1 MKYLVSRCEN
11 YKKARF
17 TRNSRV
23 GLHSADAAQRPWD
36 KEWSYGPE
44 REPHRSGLTDP
55 LGIPLVV
62 GVSEARLLPSSQINP
77 GRKESFRGTPISRSL
92 LKPRGKDCSPI
103 LRYKKTEDL
112 KQVSV
117 LEIKINTDI
126 LNQELIM
133 PSNVEQLQLDVEE
146 LNKFLVAAQRQRV
159 KEYLISQI
167 KSLQTEIA
175 SLKQASQ
182 HDAFCNIKFSAS
194 NKPSCYEVKLNN
206 YAMLMVTLMGIDMP
220 LLMTGSLSVV
230 LHVNGL
236 DNKNY
241 TLPITNLLEEIN
253 KDQSYWKVKTDNVTV
268 FLAKK
273 NIGSKWTHMTC
284 SEKKAL
290 DSKLPKMDGAGEDPS
305 GGLMDMM
312 KHMYETGDDEMKR
325 TIAKAWTESR
335 EKQLAGAPMDF

>member
-1 MKYLVSRCEN
+1 M
-11 YKKARF
+11 
-17 TRNSRV
+17 
-23 GLHSADAAQRPWD
+23 RP
-36 KEWSYGPE
+36 
-44 REPHRSGLTDP
+44 
-55 LGIPLVV
+55 
-62 GVSEARLLPSSQINP
+62 
-77 GRKESFRGTPISRSL
+77 
-92 LKPRGKDCSPI
+92 
-103 LRYKKTEDL
+103 
-112 KQVSV
+112 SV
-117 LEIKINTDI
+117 E
-126 LNQELIM
+126 
-133 PSNVEQLQLDVEE
+133 LQLDVEE

-206 YAMLMVTLMGIDMP
+206 YAWDQSDKFVKIYVTLKNVHTLDPGNVLCDY
-220 LLMTGSLSVV
+220 TNRSVV

-325 TIAKAWTESR
+325 TIAKAWTERAEPIREQPSVMRPTYLSR
-335 EKQLAGAPMDF
+335 LTPKLAARPIDGEPRLKPAQHTQQSVKSSR

>member
-1 MKYLVSRCEN
+1 MGLRISMFTCSSL
-11 YKKARF
+11 AR
-17 TRNSRV
+17 SC
-23 GLHSADAAQRPWD
+23 
-36 KEWSYGPE
+36 
-44 REPHRSGLTDP
+44 
-55 LGIPLVV
+55 I
-62 GVSEARLLPSSQINP
+62 SSH
-77 GRKESFRGTPISRSL
+77 GR
-92 LKPRGKDCSPI
+92 
-103 LRYKKTEDL
+103 
-112 KQVSV
+112 
-117 LEIKINTDI
+117 
-126 LNQELIM
+126 
-133 PSNVEQLQLDVEE
+133 
-146 LNKFLVAAQRQRV
+146 
-159 KEYLISQI
+159 
-167 KSLQTEIA
+167 
-175 SLKQASQ
+175 
-182 HDAFCNIKFSAS
+182 
-194 NKPSCYEVKLNN
+194 
-206 YAMLMVTLMGIDMP
+206 
-220 LLMTGSLSVV
+220 SVV

>member
-1 MKYLVSRCEN
+1 M
-11 YKKARF
+11 
-17 TRNSRV
+17 
-23 GLHSADAAQRPWD
+23 
-36 KEWSYGPE
+36 
-44 REPHRSGLTDP
+44 
-55 LGIPLVV
+55 
-62 GVSEARLLPSSQINP
+62 
-77 GRKESFRGTPISRSL
+77 
-92 LKPRGKDCSPI
+92 
-103 LRYKKTEDL
+103 
-112 KQVSV
+112 
-117 LEIKINTDI
+117 
-126 LNQELIM
+126 
-133 PSNVEQLQLDVEE
+133 LQLDVEE

-206 YAMLMVTLMGIDMP
+206 Y
-220 LLMTGSLSVV
+220 
-230 LHVNGL
+230 
-236 DNKNY
+236 
-241 TLPITNLLEEIN
+241 
-253 KDQSYWKVKTDNVTV
+253 DNVTV

-273 NIGSKWTHMTC
+273 NIGNKWTHMTC